1 MRGKK
6 VNRAAVG
13 ARVSVLCGGK
23 RQERTIQSGMS
34 WASQCELSAR
44 FGLIEGATLEEIQVA
59 WPGGA
64 TEVFEK
70 PADRSV
76 IKLVE
81 GSGKRV
87 K

>member
-1 MRGKK
+1 
-6 VNRAAVG
+6 
-13 ARVSVLCGGK
+13 
-23 RQERTIQSGMS
+23 MS

-44 FGLIEGATLEEIQVA
+44 FGLIEGAALEEIRVA